1 MDMIETTIS
10 SEYKFKGKILNLR
23 LDKVSLPDGSV
34 ASREIIEHNGGV
46 GVLALDENGFVQLV
60 RQYRHPNAEVIYE
73 IPAGK
78 LEAGEDPLEC
88 GKRELY
94 EETGCT
100 AKNWYSLGKIYP
112 TPAYCGEIIHI
123 FLATDISRGESH
135 LDDGEL
141 LCTHSMPLDKALE
154 MVLSGEICD
163 AKTQIALMKLKLKLE
178 GNDI

>member
-1 MDMIETTIS
+1 MDMIETTVS

-23 LDKVSLPDGSV
+23 LDKVSLPDGSIT
-34 ASREIIEHNGGV
+34 SREIIEHNGGV
-46 GVLALDENGFVQLV
+46 GVLAIDDDGCIQLV
-60 RQYRHPNAEVIYE
+60 RQYRHPHTEVMYE

-100 AKNWYSLGKIYP
+100 AENWHSLGEIYP
-112 TPAYCGEIIHI
+112 TPAYCGETIHI
-123 FLATDISRGESH
+123 FLATGISRGESH

-141 LCTHSMPLDKALE
+141 LCSHSVNFEQALK
-154 MVLSGEICD
+154 MVLDGEICD
-163 AKTQIALMKLKLKLE
+163 AKTQIALMKLKLKFK